1 MKHQN
6 RYRLPGFNLVELLV
20 VIAIVA
26 TLAAVAIGVFAKIQV
41 RAAEVRD
48 LERMRGL
55 GVALHGWTSDHQ
67 GRFPRSSHSAF
78 GHGELGWQREILPQL
93 GFPDTSRDTL
103 LRAKQEHF
111 GIDETEVPARSP
123 ALNVYFEL
131 DPEYDDYEG
140 APKSW
145 RTLATIDNPQGTV
158 LLTMAYG
165 SADHVMAQYFNG
177 TVDGYPAP
185 RPGRDHGCV
194 LWVDGH
200 VSLERSDSLFDATKE
215 IDRFHPDKAR

>member
-1 MKHQN
+1 MKRLKHHA
-6 RYRLPGFNLVELLV
+6 LPGFNLVELLV
-20 VIAIVA
+20 VIVIVA
-26 TLAAVAIGVFAKIQV
+26 TLAAVATGMLAKIRV

-55 GVALHGWTSDHQ
+55 GIALYGWASDHQ
-67 GRFPRSSHSAF
+67 GNFPRSSHSAF
-78 GHGELGWQREILPQL
+78 GHQELGWQREILPHFGL
-93 GFPDTSRDTL
+93 PDTSRDTL
-103 LRAKQEHF
+103 QLARLEHF

-145 RTLATIDNPQGTV
+145 RTLATIANPQGTV

-165 SADHVMAQYFNG
+165 TADHVMAQYFNG
-177 TVDGYPAP
+177 AVGGYPAP

-200 VSLERSDSLFDATKE
+200 VSLERSDTLFDATKG